1 MKKQTEKD
9 KLTALYERLSHDDE
23 RAGESVSIENQKR
36 ILEDYARKN
45 GFTNI
50 RHFTDDG
57 IRGTT
62 FKRPGLD
69 AMLDEIRAGNVATV
83 IIKAAE
89 PPKPPKKKSIKELME
104 LEKTGAELTPEE
116 TERLAEHRRK
126 KIAREKLVQQAA

>member
-23 RAGESVSIENQKR
+23 RAGESVSIENQKW

-57 IRGTT
+57 IRGAT
-62 FKRPGLD
+62 FKRQGLD
-69 AMLDEIRAGNVATV
+69 AMLDEIRAGNVHSGMA
-83 IIKAAE
+83 KAD
-89 PPKPPKKKSIKELME
+89 
-104 LEKTGAELTPEE
+104 
-116 TERLAEHRRK
+116 
-126 KIAREKLVQQAA
+126 

>member
-1 MKKQTEKD
+1 MKKQAEKD

-57 IRGTT
+57 IR
-62 FKRPGLD
+62 
-69 AMLDEIRAGNVATV
+69 
-83 IIKAAE
+83 
-89 PPKPPKKKSIKELME
+89 
-104 LEKTGAELTPEE
+104 
-116 TERLAEHRRK
+116 
-126 KIAREKLVQQAA
+126 